1 MILWYIAR
9 ATGVVALVLLTI
21 TVSLGLANAARLHS
35 KRIPR
40 FVINSV
46 HRNAS
51 LLAVVFVALHIA
63 TIVLDGYVPIH
74 VWTAVVPFTSTYK
87 GQLWLALGTV
97 SVDLLLAVMI
107 TSLLRRRIGNRV
119 WRAVHWLAYLSW
131 PDAVVHSVGIGTDAS
146 STWMLAIVA
155 GCVAM
160 VLAALTVRI
169 RARQAKP
176 KALVQHEPARS
187 DGAERAARA
196 VGRCDDR
203 RLGVLELLLGA
214 EQRVEQLR
222 AKAL

>member
-1 MILWYIAR
+1 MILWYTAR

-21 TVSLGLANAARLHS
+21 TFSLGLANAARLHT

-40 FVINSV
+40 FAINSV

-63 TIVLDGYVPIH
+63 TILLDGYVPIH

-131 PDAVVHSVGIGTDAS
+131 PDAVMHSVGIGTDAG
-146 STWMLAIVA
+146 STWMLAIVCS
-155 GCVAM
+155 CVAI
-160 VLAALTVRI
+160 VLAALAVRI
-169 RARQAKP
+169 RTRQAKP
-176 KALVQHEPARS
+176 KALVQRPARGRVARS
-187 DGAERAARA
+187 DGAERAART
-196 VGRCDDR
+196 VGWRDDR

-214 EQRVEQLR
+214 KQRVE
-222 AKAL
+222 